1 MMARRKPSYPVD
13 TNHSNGT
20 AMPYEPVKLTGNVGF
35 PDPLLLLRQATANS
49 GAVSANG
56 AQASG
61 DYDLS
66 LLGTIVRKV
75 PVGVDSISG
84 FFYNGE
90 GMHYYRGANRL
101 DLRSQGELTF
111 MVRIHP
117 KYSSS
122 ITTGVI
128 LALRGE
134 SAAARPGS
142 NIQYYLQK
150 EASTGNYRFVQQS
163 GAGTTSGHT
172 FAYSTKDGSEPHTVG
187 IRRAANGVDIDLII
201 NGIVVESA
209 TLGAAPDG
217 GDDAFL
223 HIGGLYQTGPSVVD
237 PVYAD
242 MSGIYLVKSILTDAQ
257 LLNLHNSMMV

>member
-1 MMARRKPSYPVD
+1 MARRKPSYPQD
-13 TNHSNGT
+13 TNHSNGI

-49 GAVSANG
+49 GAVSSNG
-56 AQASG
+56 IQASG
-61 DYDLS
+61 SYDLS

-75 PVGVDSISG
+75 FVGTNSVSG
-84 FFYNGE
+84 FYYNGE

-101 DLRSQGELTF
+101 DLRSQGELTL

-122 ITTGVI
+122 ITTGLI
-128 LALRGE
+128 LAFRGE
-134 SAAARPGS
+134 SGGSRPGS

-150 EASTGNYRFVQQS
+150 EEYTGNYRFVQQS

-172 FAYSTKDGSEPHTVG
+172 FAYSTKDGSVPHTVG
-187 IRRAANGVDIDLII
+187 IRRAANGVDIELII

-209 TLGAAPDG
+209 TLAAAPDG

-223 HIGGLYQTGPSVVD
+223 HVGGLYQTGPSVINA
-237 PVYAD
+237 VYAD
-242 MSGIYLVKSILTDAQ
+242 MSGIYLVKAALTDAQ